1 MATLGATAYTYADW
15 VTKVNPDGT
24 QARIVEL
31 LSQENPIITDA
42 AVVEGNLP
50 TGHTSVIRTGL
61 PAGTWRLLNYGVQP
75 EKSTTMKITDSCGM
89 LETYALLDKALAN
102 LNGNSAEF
110 RASESVAFLQ
120 GMNRTFAT
128 TLFYGNTGLNPER
141 FMGLAPR
148 FSSLSAQNGGQ
159 IIDASGSGS
168 DNTSMWMINWSDR
181 TSHLIFPKGG
191 RSGLMHE
198 DLGQRTEVDASGN
211 RYEALTD
218 HYKWDVGLVVKDWR
232 YVVRVANIDV
242 SDLATAGAS
251 GFSGANLPNLLIKAM
266 HKMYTL
272 GTGGNTVIYCNRDV
286 ATALDLIAAN
296 KTNVWL
302 STMQYAGEMVT
313 AFRGIPIRTCDA
325 ILSTEARVT

>member
-15 VTKVNPDGT
+15 VTKVDPDGT

-50 TGHTSVIRTGL
+50 TGHVSTIRTGL

-75 EKSTTMKITDSCGM
+75 EKSSTMKVTDTCGM

-120 GMNRTFAT
+120 GLNRTFAS
-128 TLFYGNTGLNPER
+128 TLFYGNTGTNPEK

-148 FSSLSAQNGGQ
+148 FNSLSAQNGKQ
-159 IIDASGSGS
+159 IIDASGTGS
-168 DNTSMWMINWSDR
+168 DNTSIWFVNWSDR
-181 TSHLIFPKGG
+181 TTHLIFPKGG
-191 RSGLMHE
+191 RSGLLHE
-198 DLGQRTEVDASGN
+198 DLGERTEVDSSGN
-211 RYEALTD
+211 RYQALTD

-232 YVVRVANIDV
+232 YVSRIANIDV

-251 GFSGANLPNLLIKAM
+251 GYSGANIPNLLIKAM
-266 HKMYTL
+266 HKLYTM
-272 GTGGNTVIYCNRDV
+272 GSGNTVIYCNRTTG
-286 ATALDLIAAN
+286 TALDLIASN

-302 STMQYAGEMVT
+302 DIRSYAGEMVT
-313 AFRGIPIRTCDA
+313 HFRGIPIRQCDA
-325 ILSTEARVT
+325 ILDTEARVV